1 VNLQQLAIF
10 TLQYG
15 LTQNKMFIIIIAAF
29 EQKLKNDMT
38 AVFNVFKK
46 QNAKKSTK
54 INTVKCKQSTPHRT
68 FIMLLLLFLL

>member
-1 VNLQQLAIF
+1 VNLQELAIF

-29 EQKLKNDMT
+29 EQKLKNGMT

-46 QNAKKSTK
+46 
-54 INTVKCKQSTPHRT
+54 
-68 FIMLLLLFLL
+68 